1 MWACGPRFTRVA
13 ADQFGVQSCN
23 RREDRWRLHA
33 AAKLGKTFS
42 MTDTK
47 TYSAR
52 LRRSILSVPAINLR
66 ALEKARGLDCDGV
79 IFDLEDSVAPEMK
92 AQARENLSAFFAAG
106 RLEGREMVIRI
117 NALSSAFGADDMA
130 CVIALQP
137 DAVLIPKV
145 DEPDDV
151 LAVCDLLEEAGA
163 PDSLKVWAMMET
175 PRGVLNA
182 GAIARLGRSDGA
194 RLSCFVVG
202 LNDLRKDTGV
212 PMAPGRTYLV
222 PWLMQ
227 VVLAGRAYG
236 VEVID
241 SVSNDFKDLE
251 AYAVECEQGRLMGFD
266 GKMLIHPAQI
276 AAANQAFAPAAGDIA
291 EAEAIVVAFADPAA
305 ANLNVLTVDGHMVER
320 LHLEQAKR
328 LVTKAQ
334 LVAKRRMPE

>member
-1 MWACGPRFTRVA
+1 MWACAPLFARVPSH
-13 ADQFGVQSCN
+13 QFHVQRCD
-23 RREDRWRLHA
+23 RREDAGRLRA
-33 AAKLGKTFS
+33 VAKLGKTLS

-47 TYSAR
+47 TYRVR
-52 LRRSILSVPAINLR
+52 LRRSILSVPAINQR
-66 ALEKARGLDCDGV
+66 ALEKARSLDCDGV

-92 AQARENLSAFFAAG
+92 AQARENLTAFFATG
-106 RLEGREMVIRI
+106 RLKGREMIIRI
-117 NALSSAFGADDMA
+117 NALSSEFGADDMA
-130 CVIALQP
+130 AVIALQP

-151 LAVCDLLEEAGA
+151 LAVCDLLDEAGA
-163 PDSLKVWAMMET
+163 PESLKVWAMMET

-182 GAIARLGRSDGA
+182 GAISHLGRSDGA

-241 SVSNDFKDLE
+241 SVCNDFKDLE
-251 AYAVECEQGRLMGFD
+251 AYAAECEQGRLMGFD

-276 AAANQAFAPAAGDIA
+276 EAANQAFAPAAADIA
-291 EAEAIVVAFADPAA
+291 EAEAIVAAFADPAA
-305 ANLNVLTVDGHMVER
+305 DNLNVLTINGRMVER
-320 LHLEQAKR
+320 LHLEQATR
-328 LVTKAQ
+328 LATKAQ